1 MRVDP
6 AFVSELRTLF
16 TTGATVSAL
25 VRAIA
30 GRWTGGAV
38 RIDTFVRAYFREA
51 FHIPMLL
58 IGADQ
63 VEQIARGDE
72 LAAFNDRIPPRIL
85 VTQPEWDAPAPTSAV
100 PQARAG

>member
-1 MRVDP
+1 MHPNP
-6 AFVSELRTLF
+6 AFVSEFRTLF
-16 TTGATVSAL
+16 KSGATVSAL

-38 RIDTFVRAYFREA
+38 RVDTFVRAHFREA

-58 IGADQ
+58 IGAEQ

-72 LAAFNDRIPPRIL
+72 LAAFNDRIPPRMRA
-85 VTQPEWDAPAPTSAV
+85 TQHEWDAPNPASAV

>member
-1 MRVDP
+1 MEPDP
-6 AFVSELRTLF
+6 AFVAELRTLF
-16 TTGATVSAL
+16 KRGATVSAL

-38 RIDTFVRAYFREA
+38 RIDTFVRAHFREA

-58 IGADQ
+58 IGAEQ
-63 VEQIARGDE
+63 VEEIARGEE
-72 LAAFNDRIPPRIL
+72 LAVFNERIPPRMRAA
-85 VTQPEWDAPAPTSAV
+85 QPEWDAPAPPSAV